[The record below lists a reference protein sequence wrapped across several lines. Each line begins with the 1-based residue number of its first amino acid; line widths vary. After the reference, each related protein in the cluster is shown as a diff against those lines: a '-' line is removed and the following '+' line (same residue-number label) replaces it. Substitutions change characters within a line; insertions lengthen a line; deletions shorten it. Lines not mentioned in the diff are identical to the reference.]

1 MAKRHG
7 KHRKY
12 SGKGFPQSSRRV
24 TQVERRT
31 TMTIK
36 QKLILG
42 GLVLTVISI
51 DVIVALFSRH
61 PHDVFSSWYMM
72 MVTGFG
78 SYTVGKLEHKWKR
91 DKEMSHIV
99 ADRLLGKNVASD
111 PSQSM
116 NAGMGQQ
123 AMNQQSKMNGSLL
136 GGGGALSSQ
145 GANSLANLSP
155 ITQGASSSLPSKL
168 K

>member
-31 TMTIK
+31 LMTIK
-36 QKLILG
+36 QGAIIGSIFFGVPIATQTIIFLFRIPDSVPLECSIGLAFIAGIIG
-42 GLVLTVISI
+42 GTLQQ
-51 DVIVALFSRH
+51 
-61 PHDVFSSWYMM
+61 
-72 MVTGFG
+72 
-78 SYTVGKLEHKWKR
+78 KWKR

-111 PSQSM
+111 PSQSL
-116 NAGMGQQ
+116 NAGVGQQ
-123 AMNQQSKMNGSLL
+123 AMNQHSKMSGSLL

-155 ITQGASSSLPSKL
+155 ITQGASSSLPSIL